1 MKEFVFKLPTRI
13 VFGQGASTRLGPLC
27 REFGAEKVMVVTD
40 RVIGASQGFQGILK
54 GLEEDGIDYQVYDQV
69 VPEPPVETVDA
80 AADSLKKIG
89 YGMVIA
95 VGGGSS
101 IDTSKAICALATNE
115 GSARDYLFGGS
126 RTLTHRPLPLVAVPT
141 TAGSG
146 SEVTA
151 ASVLSDEQRGIKLSI
166 THDWLIP
173 LVAVDPNDIPTLA
186 IIDPELMLSM
196 PRGLTAATGMDALTH
211 AVEAYVSRNAS
222 PVSDAMAVASI
233 SRIGASLRLAASDP
247 ENMEARSEM
256 AIASV
261 LAGAAFVNGGLGAVH
276 GISQA
281 IGGVAHVSHGVANAL
296 LLPYVCRRNLPGT
309 QERFA
314 TIARLLGERTE
325 QLTLSQAAEAAVNA
339 IEQLQS
345 DLRLPSKRSQVGV
358 TREMFPEIVKGAME
372 YRLMGLNP
380 VKLTE
385 QDVTEILEAAF

>member
-80 AADSLKKIG
+80 AADYLKKIG
-89 YGMVIA
+89 CGMVIA

-173 LVAVDPNDIPTLA
+173 LVAVVDPIMHRD
-186 IIDPELMLSM
+186 M
-196 PRGLTAATGMDALTH
+196 PRIITASTGMDALTH

-296 LLPYVCRRNLPGT
+296 LLPYVCRRNLPGA

-345 DLRLPSKRSQVGV
+345 DLRLPAKLSQVGV

>member
-13 VFGQGASTRLGPLC
+13 VFGQGASAKLGALC
-27 REFGAEKVMVVTD
+27 REFGAQKVMVVTD
-40 RVIGASQGFQGILK
+40 QVIGASQGFQGILK
-54 GLEEDGIDYQVYDQV
+54 GLDEDGVAYHVYDQV

-80 AADSLKKIG
+80 AADFLKKSG
-89 YGMVIA
+89 CGMVIA

-126 RTLTHRPLPLVAVPT
+126 RTLTQRPLPLVAVPT

-173 LVAVDPNDIPTLA
+173 LVAVVDPVMHKD
-186 IIDPELMLSM
+186 M
-196 PRGLTAATGMDALTH
+196 PHMITASTGMDALTH

-222 PVSDAMAVASI
+222 PVSDAMAVAAI
-233 SRIGASLRLAASDP
+233 SRIGANLRLAASDP

-261 LAGAAFVNGGLGAVH
+261 MAGAAFVNGGLGAVH

-281 IGGVAHVSHGVANAL
+281 MGGVAHVSHGVANAL
-296 LLPYVCRRNLPGT
+296 LLPYVCRRNLPGAR
-309 QERFA
+309 ERFA
-314 TIARLLGERTE
+314 HIAQLLGERTGH
-325 QLTLSQAAEAAVNA
+325 LTLNQAADAAVSA
-339 IEQLQS
+339 MERLQA
-345 DLRLPSKRSQVGV
+345 DLRLPSKLSQVGV
-358 TREMFPEIVKGAME
+358 TREMFPEIIKGAME

-380 VKLTE
+380 VKFTD
-385 QDVTEILEAAF
+385 QDVSDILEAAF